1 MSVLHFVDYPPQDQD
16 VLDLAQPLR
25 GWVSSTRPIV
35 RLEVRAD
42 GFADTAVRLS
52 ERPDVEKANAA
63 AYRHHAGFASSLTIG
78 QFLRGRE
85 QMRLAIVVHTNAGP
99 PDEIPLDLVH
109 VPLPVRKQ
117 RKFERF
123 RDRLACPECLA
134 PLDYAAPVFQCRRC
148 RSAYRHNGNSA
159 DFLTADFKR
168 EFSIVPTENV
178 SSWGYDPKILEILE
192 ADPGGLYLDCG
203 AGCRGKY
210 YDNVINFE
218 IVDYPSTDV
227 LGVGEKLPFADGSV
241 DGVFSVAVLEHVKDP
256 FRCAREI
263 MRVIRPGGRL
273 FCVAGFLSPV
283 HAYPHHYY
291 NMTSLGLQ
299 NLFPGFE
306 VEETSVPLA
315 VHACTSLAWF
325 LRSYAAGLPPSRRR
339 TFMKLT
345 VNDLIELA
353 SREHLHRD
361 PLVQELG
368 REANFE
374 LAMATALLARKKPD
388 RRD

>member
-1 MSVLHFVDYPPQDQD
+1 
-16 VLDLAQPLR
+16 
-25 GWVSSTRPIV
+25 
-35 RLEVRAD
+35 
-42 GFADTAVRLS
+42 
-52 ERPDVEKANAA
+52 
-63 AYRHHAGFASSLTIG
+63 
-78 QFLRGRE
+78 
-85 QMRLAIVVHTNAGP
+85 
-99 PDEIPLDLVH
+99 
-109 VPLPVRKQ
+109 
-117 RKFERF
+117 
-123 RDRLACPECLA
+123 
-134 PLDYAAPVFQCRRC
+134 
-148 RSAYRHNGNSA
+148 
-159 DFLTADFKR
+159 
-168 EFSIVPTENV
+168 
-178 SSWGYDPKILEILE
+178 
-192 ADPGGLYLDCG
+192 
-203 AGCRGKY
+203 
-210 YDNVINFE
+210 
-218 IVDYPSTDV
+218 
-227 LGVGEKLPFADGSV
+227 
-241 DGVFSVAVLEHVKDP
+241 VAVLEHVKDP